1 MKKSILSL
9 SAAVA
14 LGGLGFAGSANAW
27 VAFDNSGSATQLV
40 LQNAGTGHQL
50 FTPYYT
56 ANNGLATLIN
66 IVNTDNVNGKAVKVR
81 FRGATN
87 SDDVLDFTLFLSPG
101 DVWSGAVMQGADG
114 RANLTTNDKSCTIP
128 TADAWTGGVPFI
140 TERLPSYV
148 TTDVQA
154 ALTREGYVEVLNMA
168 DIASPSPLFTA
179 TKHVNGVAPCLGDVA
194 LTGTVNYGDL
204 RERLL
209 NTTPDVSGA
218 ADDGLVNPTGGL
230 MGSWAILDL
239 ANLGTYSGAQTAVVA
254 TNTAP
259 DATGTSPSVAA
270 NMAFAPQIETPLGM
284 AADAYT
290 ADPLLTTGANPA
302 PIVAPL
308 WFDLPDMSTPMY
320 GASPTAQVT
329 ALLSALGK
337 SNVINEYI
345 ATAAGAAVPFTTDW
359 VVSQP
364 TRRYHTA
371 VDYKDAAANAVM
383 VGGTAPYTTGAGGLL
398 QLDKTNAFG
407 PVACAKMSFSS
418 TDREEKLVKTSA
430 SGGFSPGS
438 APVIN
443 PYCGEVFVAQF
454 GDSSALQSNI
464 TNRKV
469 TPVGEAG
476 WASLGVTGTNL
487 PMVGYAATLF
497 ANGMTGSKYGMTF
510 PHRWLYTATPTPT
523 P

>member
-27 VAFDNSGSATQLV
+27 VAFDNSGVADRLV

-56 ANNGLATLIN
+56 ANNGVASLIN

-168 DIASPSPLFTA
+168 DIAPSSPLFNA
-179 TKHVNGVAPCLGDVA
+179 TKHVNGVAPCLGDVP
-194 LTGTVNYGDL
+194 LTGATSYQSL
-204 RERLL
+204 RENLL
-209 NTTPDVSGA
+209 NTTADVSA
-218 ADDGLVNPTGGL
+218 AAADGLVNPTGGL

-254 TNTAP
+254 TNLAP

-284 AADAYT
+284 QADAYT
-290 ADPLLTTGANPA
+290 ADPLLTGAT
-302 PIVAPL
+302 PIIAPL

-320 GASPTAQVT
+320 GASATTQVN
-329 ALLSALGK
+329 ALLGALGK

-345 ATAAGAAVPFTTDW
+345 ATAAGSAVPFSTDW

-371 VDYKDAAANAVM
+371 VDYGTSAATSALVSSAVP
-383 VGGTAPYTTGAGGLL
+383 GPYGTNLS
-398 QLDKTNAFG
+398 LDKTNAFG
-407 PVACAKMSFSS
+407 PVACMQMSFSS

-438 APVIN
+438 APVVN

-454 GDSSALQSNI
+454 GDSSALQANI
-464 TNRKV
+464 TRRAV
-469 TPVGEAG
+469 TPVGDAG
-476 WASLGVTGTNL
+476 WASLGRVSGSTPVQL

-510 PHRWLYTATPTPT
+510 PHRWLYTAAP
-523 P
+523 